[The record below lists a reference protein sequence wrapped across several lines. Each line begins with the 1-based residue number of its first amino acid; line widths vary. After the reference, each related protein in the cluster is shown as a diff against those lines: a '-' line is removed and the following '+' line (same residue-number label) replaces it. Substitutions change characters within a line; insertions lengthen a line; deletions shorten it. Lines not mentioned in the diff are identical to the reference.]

1 MIHGKPS
8 QLNLISY
15 IAGDFASGKG
25 SLDPIVAAW
34 LAEVKM
40 VDKGYLEAEEEWR
53 ARKRAAK
60 NKKEQPEDPKYPV
73 RCLTLN
79 TTVAN
84 LADRLA
90 NTQGKHAF
98 SFTPEADT
106 VAQKWPTYDE
116 AATKLAEIEIVLQIN
131 GKVRDKITIPA
142 DTDREGM
149 QEIAMGLPRTQELT
163 AGKTIVKVICVPKKL
178 VNIVVKG

>member
-1 MIHGKPS
+1 
-8 QLNLISY
+8 
-15 IAGDFASGKG
+15 
-25 SLDPIVAAW
+25 
-34 LAEVKM
+34 M

-106 VAQKWPTYDE
+106 VAQKWRTAMSDFSVMLRQAYDG
-116 AATKLAEIEIVLQIN
+116 T
-131 GKVRDKITIPA
+131 PY
-142 DTDREGM
+142 DREAKSA
-149 QEIAMGLPRTQELT
+149 EAVNVHIDKLVWHARRALPRHHQLHGRISEPCGPGTHARQHLLAALGEPLLAHRAPT
-163 AGKTIVKVICVPKKL
+163 NEDPAGGPSVAPDEWRR
-178 VNIVVKG
+178 

>member
-1 MIHGKPS
+1 MRAEPREEDDETIAQDDLQYYDALPKMPQGVRESISAVGPHLAMPAIFAITPAIGMLATGVRVDIHGKWS
-8 QLNLISY
+8 QLNLSSY

-25 SLDPIVAAW
+25 SIDPIVAAW

-40 VDKGYLEAEEEWR
+40 VDKGSLQAEEEWR

-84 LADRLA
+84 L
-90 NTQGKHAF
+90 
-98 SFTPEADT
+98 PT
-106 VAQKWPTYDE
+106 VWPTPR
-116 AATKLAEIEIVLQIN
+116 ASTPSPSRPRPTPWRRN
-131 GKVRDKITIPA
+131 GAR
-142 DTDREGM
+142 R
-149 QEIAMGLPRTQELT
+149 
-163 AGKTIVKVICVPKKL
+163 
-178 VNIVVKG
+178 